1 MSNINPRDNLS
12 ITFPEGLLH
21 VMDSKE
27 QETHWGEIVF
37 IMELKMGCS
46 IL

>member
-27 QETHWGEIVF
+27 QETHLGGGKSSLLWN
-37 IMELKMGCS
+37 
-46 IL
+46 